1 MDTNTSIW
9 RGERVRLRAVEPSD
23 WETFFNW
30 NQDDDMAR
38 RLYAIPFPQSREA
51 VRRWVEKTATRE
63 PDDDTFHFIIENL
76 AGEIAG
82 SIATHDCDR
91 RHGTLS
97 YGLNVLPE
105 HRRKGYAA
113 EAIVILLRYY
123 FLELR
128 YQKATAHVYSFNEAS
143 LRLHE
148 RLGFQR
154 EGQLRRMIYAV
165 GAYHDQVVFGL
176 TVEEFVAR
184 HVQGPHGG

>member
-1 MDTNTSIW
+1 MDTTTSIW

-23 WETFFNW
+23 WETFFAW
-30 NQDDDMAR
+30 NQDDNTAR
-38 RLYAIPFPQSREA
+38 RLYAVQFPQSQEA
-51 VRRWVEKTATRE
+51 VRRWVEKRAMRE
-63 PDDDTFHFIIENL
+63 PDDDTFHFIIESL

-97 YGLNVLPE
+97 CGLNVLPE
-105 HRRKGYAA
+105 HRCKGYAS
-113 EAIVILLRYY
+113 EAIVIMLRYY

-128 YQKATAHVYSFNEAS
+128 YQKATAHVYSFNDAS

-154 EGQLRRMIYAV
+154 EGQLRRMIYAG
-165 GAYHDQVVFGL
+165 GAYHDEVVFGL
-176 TVEEFVAR
+176 TVEEYVAR
-184 HVQGPHGG
+184 YVQGTPAG